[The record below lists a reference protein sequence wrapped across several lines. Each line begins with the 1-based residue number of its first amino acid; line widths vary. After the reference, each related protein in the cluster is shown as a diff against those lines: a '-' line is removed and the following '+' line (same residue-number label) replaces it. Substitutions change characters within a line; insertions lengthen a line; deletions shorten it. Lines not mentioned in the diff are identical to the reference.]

1 MRATITKIDPP
12 KKSFNGGYFFQRIRF
27 KLEDGK
33 WAKTDLCPTFRN
45 YKNWKPLLDEGVGT
59 EIIGVRVKGGVRV
72 MTIDADSD
80 VSLYETPE
88 VKNETPLTLFDE

>member
-1 MRATITKIDPP
+1 MRAVITKIDTP
-12 KKSFNGGYFFQRIRF
+12 KKSFNGGYIFQRVRF

-45 YKNWKPLLDEGVGT
+45 YKNWKPLLDLGEGT
-59 EIIGVRVKGGVRV
+59 EIKGLRVKGGVRV

-80 VSLYETPE
+80 VSLYSPPE
-88 VKNETPLTLFDE
+88 EITHTPLTLFDE